1 MARGISSAT
10 VDYLILGHIA
20 EDLIPQG
27 PTLGG
32 TVAYAGLTARAFGLR
47 VGVVTSAGN
56 ELDLSSLAEI
66 EMCVLPARETTRISN
81 IYTPAGRKQVLKS
94 RAEEITLGAVPSA
107 WRGAPIVHLGPIA
120 DEVHHDLV
128 MSCASSFLVLTPQ
141 GWLRTWDEDGLV
153 SLRNWRVVEGLLPR
167 ADAVVLSTE
176 DLRHESAA
184 PTDLSDRCPML
195 VITDGPGETRVFTDG
210 RESRYR
216 PPPAQL
222 VDPTGAGDIFAAAFA
237 IALKET
243 GDPCFAARLAND
255 LAARSVSRAG
265 LAGVPS
271 VSEVQAARSAVRP

>member
-271 VSEVQAARSAVRP
+271 ISEVQVARSAVRP